1 MESKTDLK
9 KVLITPKLAKEL
21 LLKNNSNRRVS
32 KEVVTLYAN
41 DMREGRWK
49 ENTAEFIKIADDGD
63 ILDGQHRLL
72 AVIESDCCINFDTA
86 FGVSKSVFDVLDTG
100 KNRSSADIF
109 SIEKIDNFAIISA
122 IVKSYLVVSRSNKAD
137 IRKSSKS
144 LRLTN
149 TIILEEYKKR
159 PEFWQQ
165 VASFS
170 IKGYKNFAHI
180 LPTSFIGTL
189 YSYFYDI
196 SPEDSRSFIN
206 QLCSGDA
213 ISNSSI
219 SVLRQALLKDKVSQ
233 RKMQFHDKFAIIIK
247 TWNAFRLGK
256 NYRIMK
262 FDRNIENMPRPI

>member
-1 MESKTDLK
+1 MELKMELK

-21 LLKNNSNRRVS
+21 LLNNNSNRRVTT
-32 KEVVTLYAN
+32 ETVNLYAN
-41 DMREGRWK
+41 DMCEGRWK
-49 ENTAEFIKIADDGD
+49 EDTAEFIKIAEDGD

-72 AVIESDCCINFDTA
+72 AIIESDTCINFQIA

-100 KNRSSADIF
+100 KVRSSADVF
-109 SIEKIDNFAIISA
+109 SIQKIDNFTVISA
-122 IVKSYLVVSRSNKAD
+122 IVKGYIIVSKSNKTNLH
-137 IRKSSKS
+137 KSSKS
-144 LRLTN
+144 QKLTN
-149 TIILEEYKKR
+149 TIILEEYRKR

-170 IKGYKNFAHI
+170 QKGYKNFAHI
-180 LPTSFIGTL
+180 LPQSIIGIL

-196 SPEDSRSFIN
+196 SPEDARSFIN

-219 SVLRQALLKDKVSQ
+219 SVLRQALLKDKISQ
-233 RKMQFHDKFAIIIK
+233 RKMQFQDKFAIIIK
-247 TWNAFRLGK
+247 TWNAVRLGK

-262 FDRNIENMPRPI
+262 FDKNVENMPRPI